1 MKQQSYFLIAIST
14 LTLFNCATLTTGQ
27 DQVISI
33 DTPNCPAASCKL
45 TNSEGTYYVNRT
57 PGTVTINKSGS
68 NLNVICGMNGSEEA
82 MSTDS
87 NTESMTWGNILVGG
101 IIGYAVDAGTGSAYE
116 YPSLITH
123 PLDCR
128 DEMQTTNQYNRGGAK
143 LKMSSQSS
151 TNSEESL
158 EEKLI
163 KLKKL
168 FDDGLIS
175 EELYIKQQALIL
187 QD

>member
-1 MKQQSYFLIAIST
+1 MNQQSYFLIFILS
-14 LTLFNCATLTTGQ
+14 LMLFNCATLTTGQ

-128 DEMQTTNQYNRGGAK
+128 DGIPSSNQYNPGGAR
-143 LKMSSQSS
+143 LKSALKPAS
-151 TNSEESL
+151 NKEDSL

-168 FDDGLIS
+168 FDNGLIS
-175 EELYIKQQALIL
+175 EELYIKQQASIL
-187 QD
+187 EE

>member
-1 MKQQSYFLIAIST
+1 M
-14 LTLFNCATLTTGQ
+14 LFNCATLTTGQ

-128 DEMQTTNQYNRGGAK
+128 DGIQSSNRYNPGGAK
-143 LKMSSQSS
+143 D
-151 TNSEESL
+151 SL

-168 FDDGLIS
+168 FDNGLIS
-175 EELYIKQQALIL
+175 EELYIKQQASIL
-187 QD
+187 EE

>member
-1 MKQQSYFLIAIST
+1 
-14 LTLFNCATLTTGQ
+14 
-27 DQVISI
+27 
-33 DTPNCPAASCKL
+33 
-45 TNSEGTYYVNRT
+45 
-57 PGTVTINKSGS
+57 
-68 NLNVICGMNGSEEA
+68 

-128 DEMQTTNQYNRGGAK
+128 DEIQTANRYDRGGAK

-151 TNSEESL
+151 SNTGESL

-175 EELYIKQQALIL
+175 EELYIKQQAMIL